1 MVNHVVPPPQSMF
14 EIAWGFV
21 PRQSNLGRD
30 QAIAWLAAP
39 VRALSGQC
47 GGTRMVV
54 LARAYEPQIQSQAA

>member
-1 MVNHVVPPPQSMF
+1 MVNHVVPPPQSMS

-39 VRALSGQC
+39 VRNIEGIASLRS
-47 GGTRMVV
+47 
-54 LARAYEPQIQSQAA
+54 LARSLVGTQV